1 MRAPAE
7 AKMLAFSD
15 TGDFGAQL
23 QDMQD
28 WTAMVL
34 EMVRTLGS
42 TLDLDDVLRMVSR
55 KIVAVTGTQACGFCI
70 VDEET
75 NLHLTSWWEPGV
87 LAYPSWKLA
96 QILNEPEWCRTT
108 GGILRALNRNTCMVV
123 HDKQPAPAGGL
134 NVARYLGF
142 KSGLYVPCMQGEQVR
157 AVAAAVTFDDHRLF
171 SDRQIELVQ
180 RVASVAGA
188 AIASS
193 LLHQQ
198 SKQLAI
204 AEERGRLAKEIHDS
218 LAQTLGYLGLRLSL
232 VDQLLAEND
241 IGAARAY
248 IDEMRQLT
256 RDSYTDAQEAISNLR
271 TSSDP
276 SSRLL
281 PILRRCV
288 TEYRMRYNIEIQL
301 HVDEASVL
309 PAYAPE
315 VETQIVRIV
324 QEALTNVRKH
334 AGTRLAWIH
343 VRQDGGWLRITI
355 QDDGC
360 GFDPG
365 QPGADGRAHYGL
377 QIMRERAAGVGG
389 SVEVRSHPGVGTRVQ
404 VRLPCEPD
412 IARAL

>member
-1 MRAPAE
+1 M
-7 AKMLAFSD
+7 
-15 TGDFGAQL
+15 GA
-23 QDMQD
+23 
-28 WTAMVL
+28 
-34 EMVRTLGS
+34 R
-42 TLDLDDVLRMVSR
+42 R
-55 KIVAVTGTQACGFCI
+55 I
-70 VDEET
+70 
-75 NLHLTSWWEPGV
+75 GV
-87 LAYPSWKLA
+87 PL
-96 QILNEPEWCRTT
+96 
-108 GGILRALNRNTCMVV
+108 
-123 HDKQPAPAGGL
+123 
-134 NVARYLGF
+134 
-142 KSGLYVPCMQGEQVR
+142 
-157 AVAAAVTFDDHRLF
+157 FDDHRLF
-171 SDRQIELVQ
+171 SDRQIEPVQ
-180 RVASVAGA
+180 RVASVVGA

-204 AEERGRLAKEIHDS
+204 AS
-218 LAQTLGYLGLRLSL
+218 
-232 VDQLLAEND
+232 
-241 IGAARAY
+241 
-248 IDEMRQLT
+248 
-256 RDSYTDAQEAISNLR
+256 LR